1 MSQRT
6 PERMRDVHGAYGAQ
20 GPHGA
25 EAASARAPQRE
36 SRRAFLK
43 TGLAMAGS
51 LVLPLAFSDYVE
63 AAADGTRFREINDW
77 VRVDPD
83 GRTIIGLS
91 QAEVGQGVYT
101 GLPQLLADEMDADWR
116 RVSVEFVTGRDAYR
130 IAAANEHPQ
139 QFVGASMSV
148 TMFQQRLRIAGAQA
162 REAFLAAG
170 ARRLGVRPTQC
181 ATKSGRVIHLQ
192 TGRSLGYGELL
203 ADAAQLPLDPQPRL
217 KAQSART
224 LIGQPLHKL
233 DAPAKVNGS
242 AVFGID
248 VKVPGLLA
256 GAVKMAPTLNG
267 KPVAVRNRDTVR
279 ALPGVVEVVPAKDAV
294 IVVANTWWQ
303 AKQACDALDVQWED
317 SGPPAD
323 SAAILAQRKAALMAE
338 HAVAAT
344 RIGDAPAQFEAAAQS
359 RTGSPGTHDAPAGAK
374 VIEADYHTP
383 YIVHATMEPV
393 NATVH
398 VREHE
403 IEVWG
408 PIQGQDKVRWTLG
421 AIFKLPPEKVIVNTT
436 FLGGSF
442 GRKYVP
448 DFVIHAAVA
457 SKAVGRP
464 VKVVRSREDDIRHGF
479 YRPGVSAR
487 MRAVLGADGYPSAM
501 HLRVVG
507 QSLYWS
513 IKRDYF
519 EKAGGWDETMLDGLY
534 DLGYAVPN
542 LLVDSVSVDQPIPVS
557 FMRSVGSTSSIFF
570 LESFVNE
577 LAHAARI
584 DPLEYRRT
592 LLRDDPLALRVLE
605 RTAAR
610 ANWARRP
617 APGLYRGLAYCLYTG
632 RGGAFTT
639 YVAIVAE
646 LRMVDGKAKLERVVC
661 GIDCGQAIN
670 PMLIREMVEGG
681 IGFALTNTFKSE
693 ITFKDGAVV
702 QENFSD
708 YPLLTLSQMPK
719 IEVEIVESDR
729 TPQGCGEVVLPPVA
743 PAVAAAL
750 FEASGTRL
758 RTMPLE
764 QALA

>member
-1 MSQRT
+1 MSQRM
-6 PERMRDVHGAYGAQ
+6 PERVHGAG
-20 GPHGA
+20 
-25 EAASARAPQRE
+25 APQRD
-36 SRRAFLK
+36 SRRDFLK
-43 TGLAMAGS
+43 TGLAIAGC
-51 LVLPLAFSDYVE
+51 LVLPLAFGEQVS
-63 AAADGTRFREINDW
+63 AAEDGTRFREINDW
-77 VRVDPD
+77 VRIDPD
-83 GRTIIGLS
+83 GHTIIGLS

-101 GLPQLLADEMDADWR
+101 GLPQVLADEMDADWR
-116 RVSVEFVTGRDAYR
+116 RVSVQFVTGRDAYR

-148 TMFQQRLRIAGAQA
+148 TMFTQRLRIAGAQA
-162 REAFLAAG
+162 REVFLAAG

-181 ATKSGRVIHLQ
+181 ATKTGRVIHLQ
-192 TGRSLGYGELL
+192 TGRSVGYGELL
-203 ADAAQLPLDPQPRL
+203 ADAAKLPLNPQPRL
-217 KAQSART
+217 KAESART

-248 VKVPGLLA
+248 VQVPGMLT
-256 GAVKMAPTLNG
+256 GAVKMSPTLNG
-267 KPVAVRNRDTVR
+267 KPVAVRNHDAVR
-279 ALPGVVEVVPAKDAV
+279 ALAGVIEVVQAKDAV
-294 IVVANTWWQ
+294 IVVANTYWQ
-303 AKQACDALDVQWED
+303 AKKACDALDVQWED
-317 SGPPAD
+317 GPLPAD
-323 SAAILAQRKAALMAE
+323 SATILAQRKAALMSSN
-338 HAVAAT
+338 AVVAT
-344 RIGDAPAQFEAAAQS
+344 RIGDASVRFDAAQS
-359 RTGSPGTHDAPAGAK
+359 AHGR

-408 PIQGQDKVRWTLG
+408 PLQGQDKVRWALS
-421 AIFKLPPEKVIVNTT
+421 AIFKVPSEKVIVNTT

-464 VKVVRSREDDIRHGF
+464 VKVIRSREDDIRHGF

-487 MRAVLGADGYPSAM
+487 MRAVLGPDGYPSAM

-534 DLGYAVPN
+534 DLGYSVPD
-542 LLVDSVSVDQPIPVS
+542 LLVDSVSVDQHIPVS
-557 FMRSVGSTSSIFF
+557 FMRSVGSTSSVFF
-570 LESFVNE
+570 LESFINE

-584 DPLEYRRT
+584 DPLDYRRT
-592 LLRDDPLALRVLE
+592 LLRDDPLALRVLD

-610 ANWARRP
+610 ANWTRKRA
-617 APGLYRGLAYCLYTG
+617 AGVYRGLAYCLYTG

-639 YVAIVAE
+639 YVATIVE
-646 LRMVDGKAKLERVVC
+646 LRMVDGHAKLERVVC
-661 GIDCGQAIN
+661 GVDCGQAIN
-670 PMLIREMVEGG
+670 PTLIREMVEGG

-693 ITFKDGAVV
+693 ITFKDGAVA
-702 QENFSD
+702 QENFAD
-708 YPLLTLSQMPK
+708 YPLLYLSQMPR

-729 TPQGCGEVVLPPVA
+729 APQGCGEVALPPVA

-750 FEASGTRL
+750 HEATGTRL

-764 QALA
+764 QTLA

>member
-1 MSQRT
+1 MSQRM
-6 PERMRDVHGAYGAQ
+6 PERVHGAG
-20 GPHGA
+20 
-25 EAASARAPQRE
+25 APQRD
-36 SRRAFLK
+36 SRRDFLK
-43 TGLAMAGS
+43 TGLAIAGC
-51 LVLPLAFSDYVE
+51 LVLPLAFGEQVS
-63 AAADGTRFREINDW
+63 AAEDGTRFREINDW
-77 VRVDPD
+77 VRIDPD
-83 GRTIIGLS
+83 GHTIIGLS

-101 GLPQLLADEMDADWR
+101 GLPQVLADEMDADWR
-116 RVSVEFVTGRDAYR
+116 RVSVQFVTGRDAYR

-148 TMFQQRLRIAGAQA
+148 TMFTQRLRIAGAQA
-162 REAFLAAG
+162 REVFLAAG

-181 ATKSGRVIHLQ
+181 ATKTGRVIHLQ
-192 TGRSLGYGELL
+192 TGRSVGYGELL
-203 ADAAQLPLDPQPRL
+203 ADAAKLPLNPQPRL
-217 KAQSART
+217 KAESART

-248 VKVPGLLA
+248 VQVPGMLT
-256 GAVKMAPTLNG
+256 GAVKMSPTLNG

-279 ALPGVVEVVPAKDAV
+279 ALAGVVEVVQAKDAV
-294 IVVANTWWQ
+294 IVVANTYWQ
-303 AKQACDALDVQWED
+303 AKKACDALDVQWED
-317 SGPPAD
+317 GPLPAD
-323 SAAILAQRKAALMAE
+323 GATILAQRKAALMSSN
-338 HAVAAT
+338 AVVAT
-344 RIGDAPAQFEAAAQS
+344 RIGDASVRFDAAQS
-359 RTGSPGTHDAPAGAK
+359 AHGR

-408 PIQGQDKVRWTLG
+408 PVQGQDKVRWALS
-421 AIFKLPPEKVIVNTT
+421 AIFKVPSEKVIVNTT

-464 VKVVRSREDDIRHGF
+464 VKVIRSREDDIRHGF

-487 MRAVLGADGYPSAM
+487 MRAVLGPDGYPSAM

-534 DLGYAVPN
+534 DLGYSVPD
-542 LLVDSVSVDQPIPVS
+542 LLVDSVSVDQQIPVS
-557 FMRSVGSTSSIFF
+557 FMRSVGSTSSVFF
-570 LESFVNE
+570 LESFINE

-584 DPLEYRRT
+584 DPLDYRRT
-592 LLRDDPLALRVLE
+592 LLRDDPLALRVLD

-610 ANWARRP
+610 ANWTRKRA
-617 APGLYRGLAYCLYTG
+617 AGVYRGLAYCLYTG

-639 YVAIVAE
+639 YVATIVE
-646 LRMVDGKAKLERVVC
+646 LRMVEGHAKLERVVC
-661 GIDCGQAIN
+661 GVDCGQAIN
-670 PMLIREMVEGG
+670 PTLIREMVEGG

-702 QENFSD
+702 QENFAD
-708 YPLLTLSQMPK
+708 YPLLYLSQMPR

-729 TPQGCGEVVLPPVA
+729 APQGCGEVALPPVA

-750 FEASGTRL
+750 HEATGARL
-758 RTMPLE
+758 RTMPLD
-764 QALA
+764 QTLA

>member
-1 MSQRT
+1 MSQRI
-6 PERMRDVHGAYGAQ
+6 PERMQGVQRMDAYA
-20 GPHGA
+20 PR
-25 EAASARAPQRE
+25 RAG
-36 SRRAFLK
+36 RRAFLK
-43 TGLAMAGS
+43 TGLAIAGS
-51 LVLPLAFSDYVE
+51 LVLPLAFSEHV
-63 AAADGTRFREINDW
+63 AAAEDGTRFREINDW
-77 VRVDPD
+77 VRVDPG

-116 RVSVEFVTGRDAYR
+116 LVSVEFVTGRDAYR

-148 TMFQQRLRIAGAQA
+148 TMFQTRLRIAGAQA
-162 REAFLAAG
+162 REAFLNVG
-170 ARRLGVRPTQC
+170 AKRLGVRPTQC
-181 ATKSGRVIHLQ
+181 TTKSGRVIHLQ

-203 ADAAQLPLDPQPRL
+203 ADAAQVPLDPQPRL
-217 KAQSART
+217 KADSART
-224 LIGQPLHKL
+224 LVGQPLHKL

-248 VKVPGLLA
+248 VNVPGMLV

-267 KPVAVRNRDTVR
+267 KPVSVRNRDAVR
-279 ALPGVVEVVPAKDAV
+279 ALPGVVEVVQAKDAV
-294 IVVANTWWQ
+294 IVVAQSYWQ
-303 AKQACDALDVQWED
+303 AKKASDALDVQWED
-317 SGPPAD
+317 GGPLAD
-323 SAAILAQRKAALMAE
+323 SAAILAQRKAALISE

-344 RIGDAPAQFEAAAQS
+344 RIGDAQARFDAAREAHAAQ
-359 RTGSPGTHDAPAGAK
+359 R
-374 VIEADYHTP
+374 VIESDYHTP

-398 VREHE
+398 VREHD

-421 AIFKLPPEKVIVNTT
+421 SIFKLPPEKVIVNTT

-464 VKVVRSREDDIRHGF
+464 VKVIRSREDDIRHGF

-487 MRAVLGADGYPSAM
+487 MRAVLGPDGYPSAM

-542 LLVDSVSVDQPIPVS
+542 LLVDSVSVDQHIPVS

-570 LESFVNE
+570 LESFINE
-577 LAHAARI
+577 LAHTARI

-610 ANWARRP
+610 ADWGRKP
-617 APGLYRGLAYCLYTG
+617 APGLYRGLAYSLYTG

-639 YVAIVAE
+639 YVAIVVE

-661 GIDCGQAIN
+661 GVDCGQAIN
-670 PMLIREMVEGG
+670 PMLIREMMEGG

-702 QENFSD
+702 QENFAD
-708 YPLLTLSQMPK
+708 YPLLYLSQMPK

-729 TPQGCGEVVLPPVA
+729 SPQGCGEVALPPVA

-750 FEASGTRL
+750 FEANGTRL
-758 RTMPLE
+758 RTMPLD
-764 QALA
+764 QQLA

>member
-1 MSQRT
+1 MLLPT
-6 PERMRDVHGAYGAQ
+6 TERAGRRD
-20 GPHGA
+20 
-25 EAASARAPQRE
+25 
-36 SRRAFLK
+36 FLK
-43 TGLAMAGS
+43 AGLALAGS
-51 LVLPLAFSDYVE
+51 LVLPLSLSEQVQ
-63 AAADGTRFREINDW
+63 AAQDGGPWREINDW
-77 VRVDPD
+77 VRVDAD

-101 GLPQLLADEMDADWR
+101 GLPQILADEMDADWR
-116 RVSVEFVTGRDAYR
+116 LVSVEFVTGRDAYR
-130 IAAANEHPQ
+130 ISAANEHPQ

-148 TMFQQRLRIAGAQA
+148 TMFHARLRVAGAQA
-162 REAFLAAG
+162 RQVFLEAG

-181 ATKSGRVIHLQ
+181 TTKSGRVIHMQ
-192 TGRSLGYGELL
+192 TGRSFGYGELL
-203 ADAAQLPLDPQPRL
+203 ADAAKLPLDPQPRL
-217 KAQSART
+217 KAESARA

-233 DAPAKVNGS
+233 DVPAKVNGS

-248 VKVPGLLA
+248 VKVPGMLA
-256 GAVKMAPTLNG
+256 GFVKMAPTLNG
-267 KPVAVRNRDTVR
+267 KPVAVRNRDAVR
-279 ALPGVVEVVPAKDAV
+279 ALAGVVDVVQAKDAV
-294 IVVANTWWQ
+294 IVVADTYWQ
-303 AKQACDALDVQWED
+303 AKKAADTLDVQWHD
-317 SGPPAD
+317 DAPPAD
-323 SAAILAQRKAALMAE
+323 SATIRAQNKAALMAQK
-338 HAVAAT
+338 AVVAT
-344 RIGDAPAQFEAAAQS
+344 QIGDAAAQFAS
-359 RTGSPGTHDAPAGAK
+359 APNVPNAPK
-374 VIEADYHTP
+374 TIEADYHTP

-393 NATVH
+393 NACVH
-398 VREHE
+398 VREHD

-421 AIFKLPPEKVIVNTT
+421 SIFKLAPEKVIVNTT

-464 VKVVRSREDDIRHGF
+464 VKVIRSREDDIRHGF
-479 YRPGVSAR
+479 YRPAASAR
-487 MRAVLGADGYPSAM
+487 MRAVLGADGYPTAM

-507 QSLYWS
+507 QSLYWA

-534 DLGYAVPN
+534 DLGYSVPN
-542 LLVDSVSVDQPIPVS
+542 LLVDSVSVDQHIPVS
-557 FMRSVGSTSSIFF
+557 FMRSVGSTSSVFF

-584 DPLEYRRT
+584 DALDYRRT
-592 LLRDDPLALRVLE
+592 LLRGDPLAVRVLE

-610 ANWARRP
+610 AGWARKP
-617 APGLYRGLAYCLYTG
+617 AAGLHRGLAYCLYTG

-639 YVAIVAE
+639 YVAIIVE
-646 LRMVDGKAKLERVVC
+646 LRMLEGRAKLERIVC
-661 GIDCGQAIN
+661 GIDCGRAVN

-693 ITFKDGAVV
+693 ITFKDGAVE
-702 QENFSD
+702 QQNFAD
-708 YPLLTLSQMPK
+708 YPLLYLAQMPK
-719 IEVEIVESDR
+719 IEVEIVESER
-729 TPQGCGEVVLPPVA
+729 SPQGCGEVSLPPVA

-750 FEASGTRL
+750 FEATGTRL

-764 QALA
+764 QELA